1 MGVIKFCALG
11 GLGENGKN
19 LYLVTINGKMLIL
32 DAGLKYPSVELLG
45 IDAVI
50 PDMNYLYDN
59 KTNILGV
66 FLSHGHEESCGAIVE
81 LLRNINVP
89 VFGTHFTIS
98 IIECALQDAGLDYTN
113 YRLYR
118 INDSKTLTF
127 GNIKVSFFDTTHSIP
142 ESVGI
147 AVATEDGSIVYA
159 PDFSLSSTKDVRYQ
173 TSFDRISD
181 IAKDNVLMLCSE
193 SLGVNNLNRVNNDY
207 TFNYTINEILQNS
220 KRIIFSMFSHDLNRI
235 QKVVDLCVK
244 HNRKIAIIGR
254 KVQRIINVAMN
265 TEYLKVPTENLVNLR
280 FMDEINDNN
289 QDDLAVIV
297 TGVRHEP
304 YFMLQRMITNQ
315 DKLIKIVDTDNVV
328 IISPPVLGT
337 EKIATRAKDQLSRI
351 GCKVCSLSRSVL
363 KSSHADS
370 EDLMMLYQMLK
381 PKYICPVMGEFRHQ
395 YVQKQIAID
404 AGYNENQII
413 VLENGEQITFV
424 DGELQQSKDKINVG
438 DVLIDGSIV
447 GDINEVVLHDREC
460 LSLEGALL
468 VVTNIDSNKRRIISG
483 PKLVSRG
490 FGLAAQE
497 EIEED
502 VINVAYEIISKE
514 LQIKN
519 NIDWNSLKNN
529 LRDGIAYEIKSVC
542 RKNPIVIPVI
552 IDVNGEDL

>member
-1 MGVIKFCALG
+1 MGIIKFCALG

-19 LYLVTINGKMLIL
+19 LYLVTINDKILIF

-50 PDMNYLYDN
+50 PDMSYLYEN
-59 KTNILGV
+59 KTNILGI
-66 FLSHGHEESCGAIVE
+66 FLSHGHEENCGAIVE
-81 LLRNINVP
+81 LLRNLNVP

-98 IIECALQDAGLDYTN
+98 VVECALQEAGLDYTN

-118 INDSKTLTF
+118 INDDKVLTF
-127 GNIKVSFFDTTHSIP
+127 GNVKVSFFNTTHSIP

-147 AVATEDGSIVYA
+147 SVNTEDGSIVYA

-181 IAKDNVLMLCSE
+181 IAKNKVLMLCTE
-193 SLGVNNLNRVNNDY
+193 SLGVNNVDRVNNDY

-220 KRIIFSMFSHDLNRI
+220 KRVIFSMFSHDLNRI

-265 TEYLKVPTENLVNLR
+265 TEYLKVPIENLVNLR
-280 FMDEINDNN
+280 FMDDLNDNN
-289 QDDLAVIV
+289 QDDLAIIV

-315 DKLIKIVDTDNVV
+315 DRLVKIVDTDNIVV
-328 IISPPVLGT
+328 ISPPVLGT

-351 GCKVCSLSRSVL
+351 GCKVHSLSRNVL

-381 PKYICPVMGEFRHQ
+381 PEYICPIIGEYRHQ
-395 YVQKQIAID
+395 YVQRQIAMEAGYSEKQI
-404 AGYNENQII
+404 
-413 VLENGEQITFV
+413 VLLENGEQITFI
-424 DGELQQSKDKINVG
+424 DGQLQESKEKITVG

-460 LSLEGALL
+460 LSEEGAIL
-468 VVTNIDSNKRRIISG
+468 VVTNIDSIKRRIISG

-490 FGLAAQE
+490 FGIAAQD
-497 EIEED
+497 EIEEE

-514 LQIKN
+514 LENKN
-519 NIDWNSLKNN
+519 IIDWNNLKNN
-529 LRDGIAYEIKSVC
+529 LREGIAYEVKSIC
-542 RKNPIVIPVI
+542 RKSPIVIPVI

>member
-1 MGVIKFCALG
+1 MSVIKFCALG

-19 LYLVTINGKMLIL
+19 LYLTIVDEKIFIL
-32 DAGLKYPSVELLG
+32 DAGLKYPSVDLLG

-50 PDMNYLYDN
+50 PDMEYLYAN
-59 KTNILGV
+59 KANIQGL

-81 LLRNINVP
+81 LLKNINIP
-89 VFGTHFTIS
+89 VFGSHFTIS
-98 IIECALQDAGLDYTN
+98 IVECALQEAGLDYTN

-118 INDSKTLTF
+118 INDDKVLSF
-127 GNIKVSFFDTTHSIP
+127 GNVKVSFFDTTHSIP
-142 ESVGI
+142 ECMGISVN
-147 AVATEDGSIVYA
+147 TEDGAIVYA
-159 PDFSLSSTKDVRYQ
+159 PDFSLSSIKDIRYQ
-173 TSFDRISD
+173 TSFDKISD
-181 IAKDNVLMLCSE
+181 IAKKKVLLLCPE
-193 SLGVNNLNRVNNDY
+193 SLGVNNVDRVNNDY
-207 TFNYTINEILQNS
+207 IFNYSINEILQNS
-220 KRIIFSMFSHDLNRI
+220 KRVIFSMFSHDLNRI

-244 HNRKIAIIGR
+244 NNRKIAIIGR

-265 TEYLKVPTENLVNLR
+265 TEYLKVPVENLVNLK
-280 FMDEINDNN
+280 FMTETNDNN

-304 YFMLQRMITNQ
+304 YFMIQRMITNQ
-315 DKLIKIVDTDNVV
+315 DKLIRIVNTDNVV

-351 GCKVCSLSRSVL
+351 GCKVHSLARNVL

-381 PKYICPVMGEFRHQ
+381 PQYICPVVGEYRHQ
-395 YVQKQIAID
+395 YVQKNIAMD
-404 AGYNENQII
+404 AGYLENQII

-424 DGELQQSKDKINVG
+424 NGELQNTREKIAVG

-460 LSLEGALL
+460 LSEEGAVI
-468 VVTNIDSNKRRIISG
+468 VVTNIDSVKRRIVSN

-490 FGLAAQE
+490 FGSLAQE
-497 EIEED
+497 EIEEH
-502 VINVAYEIISKE
+502 VINVTYEIISKE
-514 LQIKN
+514 LLNRN
-519 NIDWNSLKNN
+519 NIDWNNLKNN
-529 LRDGIAYEIKSVC
+529 LREGIAYEIRSIC

>member
-19 LYLVTINGKMLIL
+19 LYLVTIDDKILIL
-32 DAGLKYPSVELLG
+32 DAGLKYPSVDLLG

-50 PDMNYLYDN
+50 PDMSYLYEN
-59 KTNILGV
+59 KNNILGI
-66 FLSHGHEESCGAIVE
+66 FLSHGHEESCGAVVE
-81 LLRNINVP
+81 LLRNINIP

-98 IIECALQDAGLDYTN
+98 VVECALLDAGLDYTN

-118 INDSKTLTF
+118 INDDKVLTF
-127 GNIKVSFFDTTHSIP
+127 GNVKVSFFNTTHSIP

-147 AVATEDGSIVYA
+147 SVNTSDGAIVYA

-181 IAKDNVLMLCSE
+181 IAKDKVLMLCTE
-193 SLGVNNLNRVNNDY
+193 SLGVNNVNRVNNDY
-207 TFNYTINEILQNS
+207 AFNYTINEILQNS
-220 KRIIFSMFSHDLNRI
+220 KRVIFSMFSHDLNRI

-265 TEYLKVPTENLVNLR
+265 TDYLKVPNDNLVNLR
-280 FMDEINDNN
+280 FIDEYNDNN
-289 QDDLAVIV
+289 LEDLAVIV

-351 GCKVCSLSRSVL
+351 GCKVHSLSRNVL
-363 KSSHADS
+363 KSSHADG

-381 PKYICPVMGEFRHQ
+381 PEYICPVMGEYRHQ
-395 YVQKQIAID
+395 YVQKQIASE
-404 AGYNENQII
+404 AGYSDKKII

-424 DGELQQSKDKINVG
+424 DGVLQDTKTKITVG

-460 LSLEGALL
+460 LSEEGAVL
-468 VVTNIDSNKRRIISG
+468 VVTNIDSVKRRIISG

-490 FGLAAQE
+490 FGLKAQE

-514 LQIKN
+514 LENKN
-519 NIDWNSLKNN
+519 IIDWNNLKNN
-529 LRDGIAYEIKSVC
+529 LREGIAYEIKSIC
-542 RKNPIVIPVI
+542 RKCPIIIPVI

>member
-19 LYLVTINGKMLIL
+19 LYLVIINGKMLIL
-32 DAGLKYPSVELLG
+32 DAGLKYPSVDLLG

-220 KRIIFSMFSHDLNRI
+220 KRVIFSMFSHDLNRI

-289 QDDLAVIV
+289 HDDLAVIV

-529 LRDGIAYEIKSVC
+529 LRDGIAYEIKSIC